1 VTDKVIK
8 SAKWGEFLWVHTFPI
23 GFYAPAVLPCLLGFL
38 VTTMECIGDV
48 TATRETSN
56 LPVSGDYE
64 LGPDSNLSLIQ
75 PADLFSYLLPP

>member
-64 LGPDSNLSLIQ
+64 L
-75 PADLFSYLLPP
+75 